1 MKANRIECPSIVRR
15 QAAAPQARRERAQ
28 CGALLTAKARN
39 AEPSKAKR
47 SSHNRTSMEIGIALL
62 CGIVVVASASA
73 FLRESAPV
81 VAPGTAAIVSSVH
94 SPGGG
99 RINHFPLLFRSRLP
113 TRT

>member
-1 MKANRIECPSIVRR
+1 MKANRIERSSIVHR
-15 QAAAPQARRERAQ
+15 QAAGPQARRERAQ
-28 CGALLTAKARN
+28 CGALLTVKARSP
-39 AEPSKAKR
+39 EPSKAKR

-73 FLRESAPV
+73 FLREPTPV
-81 VAPGTAAIVSSVH
+81 VAPKTVTIASSVH

-99 RINHFPLLFRSRLP
+99 RINHFPLLFRSRLR